1 MGTWIF
7 VAVVLVVCLGVA
19 LVAYLKRDR
28 SKDWETEEQRQKRQ
42 LGDRL
47 ERRFQKEEAK
57 RDTLP
62 PTHES

>member
-1 MGTWIF
+1 MGTSIF
-7 VAVVLVVCLGVA
+7 VAVVLVVCFGVA

-47 ERRFQKEEAK
+47 ERRFQKEQAEREA
-57 RDTLP
+57 LP
-62 PTHES
+62 PTHET

>member
-19 LVAYLKRDR
+19 LVAYLTRDR

-47 ERRFQKEEAK
+47 ERRFQKEESE

>member
-7 VAVVLVVCLGVA
+7 VAVVLVVCFGGA

-42 LGDRL
+42 LGDRV
-47 ERRFQKEEAK
+47 ERRFQKELAVREA
-57 RDTLP
+57 LP
-62 PTHES
+62 PTHET

>member
-47 ERRFQKEEAK
+47 ERRFQEEEAE